1 MARVTIE
8 VDLPPD
14 LTLTAS
20 LRSRRV
26 YHPQKERTAI
36 FTGVTHLLLTTG
48 Y

>member
-14 LTLTAS
+14 LTLIAS

-36 FTGVTHLLLTTG
+36 FTGVTHLPLTTG